1 MGGATI
7 QAGNV
12 TPGHSVIWTADG
24 IIQDGGPF
32 PSGQRVI
39 ASLRGANFNT
49 TNDQPII
56 IPQRFVA
63 FQISSIIVTNAT
75 ISLTTAAGGFYPAA
89 SKGGTPIVSAAQ
101 TYSAL
106 TTTASLM
113 TATLASF
120 GANTRFSAANL
131 ASLNGLLA
139 LYFSLTT
146 GQGAAA
152 TADIYISGQD
162 LT

>member
-1 MGGATI
+1 MGAI
-7 QAGNV
+7 VQAGNV
-12 TPGHSVIWTADG
+12 TPGHAVIWTADG
-24 IIQDGGPF
+24 IAQDGGPF

-63 FQISSIIVTNAT
+63 FQLTSIIVTNAT
-75 ISLTTAAGGFYPAA
+75 VSLTTAAGGFYPAA
-89 SKGGTPIVSAAQ
+89 AKGGTPIVSAAQ

-106 TTTASLM
+106 TTANSLM

-120 GANTRFSAANL
+120 GANTRFSSANL
-131 ASLNGLLA
+131 ATLNGLLA
-139 LYFSLTT
+139 LYLSLTT
-146 GQGAAA
+146 AQGVAA
-152 TADIYISGQD
+152 TADCFVCGID
-162 LT
+162 LS